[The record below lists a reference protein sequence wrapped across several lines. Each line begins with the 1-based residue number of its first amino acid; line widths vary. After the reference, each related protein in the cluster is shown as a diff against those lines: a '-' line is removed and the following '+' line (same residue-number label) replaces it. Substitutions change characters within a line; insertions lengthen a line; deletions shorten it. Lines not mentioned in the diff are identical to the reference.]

1 MKRKIDMRKWFRR
14 AREERGSALVEFA
27 ISAVLLIMLLFGV
40 FQGMLA
46 MYIYHYTAWAAQQG
60 ARFAQV
66 RGYTWSSLSAPSHYY
81 CGTSAPPNFTIKY
94 ECEALPSDIQN
105 YVQSLGA
112 INPSNI
118 KLNTTSS
125 YVWPGHTPTGSTS
138 GCAQTNSKGC
148 LVQVTATY
156 TFNFIPFVPF
166 TGLKM
171 AATSEKVIL
180 Q

>member
-66 RGYTWSSLSAPSHYY
+66 RGYTWSSLGVSNY
-81 CGTSAPPNFTIKY
+81 CGTSAPPNFTMAY
-94 ECEALPSDIQN
+94 DCEAKTSDIQN
-105 YVQSLGA
+105 YVQTLGA
-112 INPSNI
+112 INPSSLTI
-118 KLNTTSS
+118 NTTKS
-125 YVWPGHTPTGSTS
+125 YVWPGHTPSGSTA

-171 AATSEKVIL
+171 TATSEKVIL